1 MTTVHQNGMRTVSF
15 TKGAPDMIL
24 GNCTSYRDEVGV
36 HPMGVSKRT
45 WYMRRAEKMSASGG
59 RVLGAAVKEG
69 KDLSEKG
76 MTFLGMAVLEDPVR
90 PEVSG
95 TVEEFRHAGVTTV
108 MITGDHKDTALAT
121 ARTLKIADSPSQC
134 MTGAELD
141 CLGDGE
147 LADKIS
153 EIRVFARVSPDHKV
167 RIVRALKKTAESWR

>member
-1 MTTVHQNGMRTVSF
+1 M
-15 TKGAPDMIL
+15 GA
-24 GNCTSYRDEVGV
+24 
-36 HPMGVSKRT
+36 SKRT

-134 MTGAELD
+134 MTGSELD

-147 LADKIS
+147 LADKIL

-167 RIVRALKKTAESWR
+167 RIVRALKKNGGIVAMTRGWS

>member
-1 MTTVHQNGMRTVSF
+1 
-15 TKGAPDMIL
+15 
-24 GNCTSYRDEVGV
+24 
-36 HPMGVSKRT
+36 
-45 WYMRRAEKMSASGG
+45 MSASGG

-141 CLGDGE
+141 CLDDGA

-153 EIRVFARVSPDHKV
+153 EIRIIRYGLSGH
-167 RIVRALKKTAESWR
+167 